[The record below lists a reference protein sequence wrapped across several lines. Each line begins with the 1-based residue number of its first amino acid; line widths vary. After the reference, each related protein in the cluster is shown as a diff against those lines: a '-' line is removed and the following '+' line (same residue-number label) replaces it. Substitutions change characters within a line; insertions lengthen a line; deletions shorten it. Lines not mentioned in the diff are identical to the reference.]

1 MAVIDLSSHNS
12 FPFAKTTTSVGTT
25 QQAITLPSA
34 ARRVTVGGETAA
46 IYLVVSGVS
55 DGAAVP
61 ANRVAVPA
69 DQMFELNLPQGNQQ
83 RITEIA
89 IAAQASTATITVV
102 IEA

>member
-1 MAVIDLSSHNS
+1 MAVIDLSSQNS

-46 IYLVVSGVS
+46 IFLIVSGVS
-55 DGAAVP
+55 DGA
-61 ANRVAVPA
+61 AVPA

-89 IAAQASTATITVV
+89 IAAQSSTATITVV